1 MFLPAVIDDELRGI
15 LADTLRT
22 RAASVRLSLQ
32 PYAPLTLTGRP
43 EGDPDVLQ
51 GWRLHA
57 HVDGFAPDDNVPIRL
72 RLEKF
77 ERAHVENGVAIFVR
91 GEDRLE
97 ISAER

>member
-1 MFLPAVIDDELRGI
+1 MPAVIDDELRGI

>member
-1 MFLPAVIDDELRGI
+1 MPTVIDDEVRRV

-22 RAASVRLSLQ
+22 RSASVRLSLQ
-32 PYAPLTLTGRP
+32 PFAPLTLIGRP
-43 EGDPDVLQ
+43 EGDPDVLR

-57 HVDGFAPDDNVPIRL
+57 HVDGFAQDDNVPITL

-91 GEDRLE
+91 GANRLE
-97 ISAER
+97 ISAAR